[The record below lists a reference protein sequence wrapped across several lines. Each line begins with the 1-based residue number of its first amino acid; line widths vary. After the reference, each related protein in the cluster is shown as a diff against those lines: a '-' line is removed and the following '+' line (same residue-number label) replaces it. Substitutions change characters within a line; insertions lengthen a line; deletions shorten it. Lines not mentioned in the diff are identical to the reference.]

1 MKIWIDGDAC
11 PKVIKQILFRAAI
24 KRSVPLCIV
33 ANHTTITPPSLFIKR
48 IIVESGFDAADIYI
62 VAHLEKNDLVI
73 TADTILADLVID
85 KKAIALNPRGT
96 LYSVNNIKQIVTMR
110 NLNETLRSTGL
121 IRGGLSQLSAKEV
134 QNFSNHL
141 DKIITQFHQTT
152 QLK

>member
-11 PKVIKQILFRAAI
+11 PKVIKQILFRAAM

-33 ANHTTITPPSLFIKR
+33 ANHIAITPPSLFIKR
-48 IIVESGFDAADIYI
+48 ILVEAGFDAADTYI

-85 KKAIALNPRGT
+85 KEAIALNPRGT
-96 LYSVNNIKQIVTMR
+96 LYSVNNIKQVVTMR
-110 NLNETLRSTGL
+110 NLNEALRSTGL

-134 QNFSNHL
+134 QSFSNHL
-141 DKIITQFHQTT
+141 DRIITQFHR
-152 QLK
+152 

>member
-11 PKVIKQILFRAAI
+11 PKAIKQILFRAAM

-33 ANHTTITPPSLFIKR
+33 ANHTTNIPPSLFIKR
-48 IIVESGFDAADIYI
+48 ILVEAGFDAADKYI

-85 KKAIALNPRGT
+85 KEAIALNPRGT
-96 LYSVNNIKQIVTMR
+96 LYSANNIKQVVTMR
-110 NLNETLRSTGL
+110 NLNEILRGSGL

-134 QNFSNHL
+134 QSFSNHL
-141 DKIITQFHQTT
+141 DKIITQCNR
-152 QLK
+152 